1 MMNPEETMPV
11 EAPVEGA
18 PAPVE
23 DESKFDMETM
33 VGNMLDLPDNERK
46 IASRM
51 ILSPMASILD
61 KIVGEPVFTRMNQA
75 LGEANKTEGA
85 FSGEATPEGMMAPAE
100 TPVEA
105 PVEAPAEEEEIK

>member
-23 DESKFDMETM
+23 EESKFDMEMM
-33 VGNMLDLPDNERK
+33 VGNMLDLPENERK

-51 ILSPMASILD
+51 ILSPMAAILD

-75 LGEANKTEGA
+75 LGESNKPEGA
-85 FSGEATPEGMMAPAE
+85 FAGEAPAEGMMAPAE
-100 TPVEA
+100 
-105 PVEAPAEEEEIK
+105 APAEEPVAEPMVEEEPK